1 MTTTEYVVNDMANH
15 MGCASPDSPTSPG
28 AVWLTHIH
36 DAVVEAYENGQFD
49 GQDDDVVFELAD
61 GIVPTYTAEV
71 WGAFVDVAG
80 YSEVDDT
87 NTMQAGEDMTD
98 FAKRIMFSMAE
109 TAIRGWVEERL
120 EIDAHEDNDDTE
132 DEDDA

>member
-49 GQDDDVVFELAD
+49 GQDDDVAFELAD
-61 GIVPTYTAEV
+61 SLVPVYTADVWEV
-71 WGAFVDVAG
+71 FVNLAG
-80 YSEVDDT
+80 YSGVDDVT
-87 NTMQAGEDMTD
+87 VMQAGEDMTD
-98 FAKRIMFSMAE
+98 FAKRVLCAMFE
-109 TAIRGWVEERL
+109 TAVHGWVEERQ
-120 EIDAHEDNDDTE
+120 EIDAQEDNDDME